1 MAVAVAALD
10 AFEASLIT
18 NLLDRPRT
26 AAGGG
31 PHHANREQ
39 FHTDGRAAV
48 VLAQLGRPSYGRC
61 TRAGSRRRH
70 GCGLAVG
77 ARTHGEK
84 PHGPIKSLGSRA
96 AIDWPI
102 GY

>member
-1 MAVAVAALD
+1 MAAAALD
-10 AFEASLIT
+10 AFEASVIT

-48 VLAQLGRPSYGRC
+48 VLAQLGRASYGRC
-61 TRAGSRRRH
+61 GDVRVPVRGDGTVADLR
-70 GCGLAVG
+70 
-77 ARTHGEK
+77 
-84 PHGPIKSLGSRA
+84 
-96 AIDWPI
+96 
-102 GY
+102 